1 MGLFFYRLMGAAML
15 DHSMYEGIEAD
26 RSITGQAALVVLLS
40 SLAAGLGAGGW
51 FTGDVRMMLTM
62 SVIALIAWIAWA
74 VMIHQIGTHVL
85 PSPETR
91 ATLGELLRTVGFAAA
106 PGLILIFAI
115 FPVVTVPVFVVGVA
129 WMFAAMVIGVRHAL
143 DYRSTGRA
151 LAVCGLA
158 FLLAV
163 IVAFVMGVFLG
174 PTVS

>member
-1 MGLFFYRLMGAAML
+1 ML

>member
-51 FTGDVRMMLTM
+51 FSGDVGMMLTV
-62 SVIALIAWIAWA
+62 SVIALIAWVAWA

-91 ATLGELLRTVGFAAA
+91 ATLGELLRTVGFAAT

-115 FPVVTVPVFVVGVA
+115 FPVVTGPVFVVGIA

-143 DYRSTGRA
+143 DYSSTGRA

-158 FLLAV
+158 FLLV
-163 IVAFVMGVFLG
+163 LIVAFVMGVFLG